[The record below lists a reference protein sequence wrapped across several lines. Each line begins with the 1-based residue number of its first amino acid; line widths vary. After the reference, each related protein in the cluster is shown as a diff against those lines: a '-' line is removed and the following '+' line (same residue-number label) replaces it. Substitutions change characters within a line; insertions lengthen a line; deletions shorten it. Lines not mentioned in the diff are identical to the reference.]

1 MFPWLVDIPSF
12 LPPYLK
18 SIFHVLKRAHFG
30 RRKSPLSVLVINLGT
45 PPSSASGFNPYGFKD
60 TLRKEF
66 YSGTPSCG
74 HWAWLAGLQVLITL
88 WIFMDLVCLHQW
100 YPSLLH
106 QVTMLEN
113 SGLASLKIEFLPI
126 FFFFFYKITKKT
138 RLHNSKK
145 GGSMKFCYCS
155 IWLAFCLI
163 SIRVSLVIFL
173 PLGISANVYFNG
185 QLYLDFQADSFLF
198 N

>member
-126 FFFFFYKITKKT
+126 FFFFFLQNNKKKQDCIIA
-138 RLHNSKK
+138 KK
-145 GGSMKFCYCS
+145 EALWSFVT
-155 IWLAFCLI
+155 APFD
-163 SIRVSLVIFL
+163 SLFAL
-173 PLGISANVYFNG
+173 
-185 QLYLDFQADSFLF
+185 FLF
-198 N
+198 GLALSYFCPWGYQQMFILMASYI